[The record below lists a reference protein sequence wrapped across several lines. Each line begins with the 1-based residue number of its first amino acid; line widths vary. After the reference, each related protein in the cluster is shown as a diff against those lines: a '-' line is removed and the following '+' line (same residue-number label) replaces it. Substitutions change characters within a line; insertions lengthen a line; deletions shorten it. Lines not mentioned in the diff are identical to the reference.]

1 MSDTAVVERLL
12 SKPEVL
18 ERVNRTFPTIW
29 KWMREGTFPRARQV
43 ANSQEPVWL
52 ESEVNE
58 WIRALPVK
66 SYKGDE

>member
-29 KWMREGTFPRARQV
+29 KWMREGTFPRARQIP
-43 ANSQEPVWL
+43 NSQEPVWL